1 MGTEFPMVQ
10 RCFFTLWSLGRQSA
24 GSYLGDLRCAVYKV
38 DSICYGGKNEFSTS
52 TVLGPFFENT
62 GQFCLLGLF
71 CPSVTTLNCV
81 QSGTVGCVSWGLR
94 AEGGPPENE
103 ALVVFWVLA
112 ENWTRD

>member
-1 MGTEFPMVQ
+1 M
-10 RCFFTLWSLGRQSA
+10 L
-24 GSYLGDLRCAVYKV
+24 YKV

-62 GQFCLLGLF
+62 GQFCLLGPF
-71 CPSVTTLNCV
+71 CTSMTTLNCV

-112 ENWTRD
+112 ENWTGD